1 LGHHQQNWDTLSD
14 KPGRCPGFAD
24 GVPVYLSGTGTCV
37 ESCHSEQYM
46 PKYPIYDQ
54 AYRPIQQ
61 QKTERLHDEPKT
73 AVNYTPVCQC
83 SRKVG

>member
-1 LGHHQQNWDTLSD
+1 MVSLFTSVALA
-14 KPGRCPGFAD
+14 R
-24 GVPVYLSGTGTCV
+24 V

-61 QKTERLHDEPKT
+61 QKTARYTESIQSNAGIFENVSLIFVLVAKCNVHQFYTVLHCFTISEH
-73 AVNYTPVCQC
+73 
-83 SRKVG
+83 